1 MNNKQLF
8 LIGGKED
15 KGDKPLLLEEFCNRF
30 KPADGPLILITGA
43 SRIPLEVGEIYT
55 RIFTRLGVNDIIHLP
70 LTRRSDCNLPENVK
84 KIERASAVFI
94 TGGNQVK
101 LAGILGGTPFFQ
113 VLKQRVKEG
122 LLYGG
127 TSAGASIASGLMIAG
142 GRGGY
147 NPRRNLVKLTGGL
160 GLVQN
165 CIIDQHFRERNR
177 LFRLASAVSSNPE
190 FIGLGID
197 EDTALIITNDRFCR
211 VVGNNS
217 VTVLNGNGITHTG
230 YTEGNAQDSI
240 PIFGMNMNV
249 VTPGYGYDLITRT
262 PLMKSDIDSP
272 QAIELEAV

>member
-15 KGDKPLLLEEFCNRF
+15 KGEKPLLLGEFYQQFNYI
-30 KPADGPLILITGA
+30 DGPLILITGA
-43 SRIPLEVGEIYT
+43 SRIPLEVGVIYT
-55 RIFTRLGVNDIIHLP
+55 NIFTRLGVNDIIHLP

-113 VLKQRVKEG
+113 VLKQRVNEG

-230 YTEGNAQDSI
+230 YTEGKAQDSI

-262 PLMKSDIDSP
+262 PIMKSDIDSL
-272 QAIELEAV
+272 QAIEFETV

>member
-1 MNNKQLF
+1 M
-8 LIGGKED
+8 
-15 KGDKPLLLEEFCNRF
+15 
-30 KPADGPLILITGA
+30 
-43 SRIPLEVGEIYT
+43 
-55 RIFTRLGVNDIIHLP
+55 
-70 LTRRSDCNLPENVK
+70 
-84 KIERASAVFI
+84 
-94 TGGNQVK
+94 
-101 LAGILGGTPFFQ
+101 
-113 VLKQRVKEG
+113 LKQRVNEG

-217 VTVLNGNGITHTG
+217 VTVLNGNGISHTG
-230 YTEGNAQDSI
+230 YTEGKAHDSI

-262 PLMKSDIDSP
+262 PLMKSDIDSL
-272 QAIELEAV
+272 QVIELEAV

>member
-1 MNNKQLF
+1 MELLF
-8 LIGGKED
+8 L
-15 KGDKPLLLEEFCNRF
+15 
-30 KPADGPLILITGA
+30 
-43 SRIPLEVGEIYT
+43 
-55 RIFTRLGVNDIIHLP
+55 
-70 LTRRSDCNLPENVK
+70 
-84 KIERASAVFI
+84 
-94 TGGNQVK
+94 

-113 VLKQRVKEG
+113 VLKQRVNEG

-142 GRGGY
+142 GRVGY

-230 YTEGNAQDSI
+230 YTEGKAQDSI

>member
-15 KGDKPLLLEEFCNRF
+15 KGEKPFLLGEFYQQFNYI
-30 KPADGPLILITGA
+30 DGPLILITGA
-43 SRIPLEVGEIYT
+43 SRIPLEVGVIYT
-55 RIFTRLGVNDIIHLP
+55 NIFTRLGVNDIIHLP

-84 KIERASAVFI
+84 KMERASAVFI

-113 VLKQRVKEG
+113 VLKQRVNEG

-230 YTEGNAQDSI
+230 YTEGKAHDSI

-249 VTPGYGYDLITRT
+249 VTPGYGYDIITRT

>member
-1 MNNKQLF
+1 MNTKQLF

-15 KGDKPLLLEEFCNRF
+15 KGDRPLLLEEFCKRF
-30 KPADGPLILITGA
+30 NPEDGPLVLITGA
-43 SRIPLEVGEIYT
+43 SKIPLEVGEIYT
-55 RIFTRLGVNDIIHLP
+55 KIFNRLGVSEIVHLP
-70 LTRRSDCNLPENVK
+70 LTRRSDCMLPENIQYMEK
-84 KIERASAVFI
+84 ASAVFI

-113 VLKQRVKEG
+113 TLKQRVNDG

-160 GLVQN
+160 ALIRG

-197 EDTALIITNDRFCR
+197 EDTALIITDDRYCS
-211 VVGNNS
+211 VVGSNS

-230 YTEGNAQDSI
+230 YTEGKAQDAI
-240 PIFGMNMNV
+240 PIFGLNLNV
-249 VTPGYGYDLITRT
+249 VTPGYGYDLIERS
-262 PLMKSDIDSP
+262 PILKKDKKSKSP
-272 QAIELEAV
+272 NVLETA

>member
-1 MNNKQLF
+1 LNNKQLF
-8 LIGGKED
+8 LIGGKEE
-15 KGDKPLLLEEFCNRF
+15 KGEKPLLLGEFCQQFNF
-30 KPADGPLILITGA
+30 TDGPLILITGA

-55 RIFTRLGVNDIIHLP
+55 HIFTRLGVSDIIHLP

-84 KIERASAVFI
+84 NMERASAVFI

-101 LAGILGGTPFFQ
+101 LAGILGGTILFQ
-113 VLKQRVKEG
+113 ILKQRVNGG

-230 YTEGNAQDSI
+230 YTEGKAQDSI

-249 VTPGYGYDLITRT
+249 VTPGYGYDLITHT

>member
-8 LIGGKED
+8 LIGGEED
-15 KGDKPLLLEEFCNRF
+15 KGEKPLLLGEFYQQFNYI
-30 KPADGPLILITGA
+30 DGPLILITGA
-43 SRIPLEVGEIYT
+43 SRIPLEVGVIYT
-55 RIFTRLGVNDIIHLP
+55 NIFTRLGVNDIIHLP

-84 KIERASAVFI
+84 NLERASAVFI

-113 VLKQRVKEG
+113 VLKQRVNKG
-122 LLYGG
+122 LIYGG

-230 YTEGNAQDSI
+230 YTEGKAQDSI

>member
-30 KPADGPLILITGA
+30 KPTDGPLILITGA

-55 RIFTRLGVNDIIHLP
+55 RIFTRLGVSDIIHLP
-70 LTRRSDCNLPENVK
+70 LTRRSDCNLPENVN
-84 KIERASAVFI
+84 IMERASAVFI

-113 VLKQRVKEG
+113 VLKQRVNKG
-122 LLYGG
+122 LIYGG

-230 YTEGNAQDSI
+230 YTEGKAQDSI

-249 VTPGYGYDLITRT
+249 VTPGYGYDIITRT

>member
-15 KGDKPLLLEEFCNRF
+15 EGEKPLQLGEFYQQFNYI
-30 KPADGPLILITGA
+30 DGPLILITGA
-43 SRIPLEVGEIYT
+43 SRIPLEVGVIYT
-55 RIFTRLGVNDIIHLP
+55 NIFTRLGVNDIIHLP
-70 LTRRSDCNLPENVK
+70 LTRRSDCNLLENVK
-84 KIERASAVFI
+84 NLERASAVFI

-113 VLKQRVKEG
+113 VLKQRVNEG

-230 YTEGNAQDSI
+230 YTEGKAQDSI

-272 QAIELEAV
+272 QAIELEVV

>member
-1 MNNKQLF
+1 MKTKQLF
-8 LIGGKED
+8 LIGGNEE
-15 KGDKPLLLEEFCNRF
+15 KGKKPLLLSAFCQRF
-30 KPADGPLILITGA
+30 NPNDGPLVLITGA
-43 SRIPLEVGEIYT
+43 SRIPLEVGVIYT
-55 RIFTRLGVNDIIHLP
+55 NIFTRLGVNDIIHLP

-84 KIERASAVFI
+84 NLERASAVFI

-113 VLKQRVKEG
+113 VLKQRVNKG
-122 LLYGG
+122 LIYGG

-230 YTEGNAQDSI
+230 YTEGKAQDSI

>member
-1 MNNKQLF
+1 MN
-8 LIGGKED
+8 
-15 KGDKPLLLEEFCNRF
+15 
-30 KPADGPLILITGA
+30 
-43 SRIPLEVGEIYT
+43 
-55 RIFTRLGVNDIIHLP
+55 
-70 LTRRSDCNLPENVK
+70 
-84 KIERASAVFI
+84 
-94 TGGNQVK
+94 
-101 LAGILGGTPFFQ
+101 
-113 VLKQRVKEG
+113 EG

-177 LFRLASAVSSNPE
+177 LFRLAGAVSSNPE

-230 YTEGNAQDSI
+230 YTEGKAQDSI

>member
-1 MNNKQLF
+1 MNNKQLP

-15 KGDKPLLLEEFCNRF
+15 KGEKPLLLGEFCQQFNYI
-30 KPADGPLILITGA
+30 DGPLILITGA
-43 SRIPLEVGEIYT
+43 SRIPLEVGVIYT
-55 RIFTRLGVNDIIHLP
+55 NIFTRLGVNDIIHLP
-70 LTRRSDCNLPENVK
+70 LTRRSDCNLLENVK
-84 KIERASAVFI
+84 NLERASAVFI

-113 VLKQRVKEG
+113 VLKQRVNEG

-197 EDTALIITNDRFCR
+197 ENTALIITNDRFCR
-211 VVGNNS
+211 VLGNNS

-262 PLMKSDIDSP
+262 PLMKSDIDSL
-272 QAIELEAV
+272 QVIELEAV

>member
-15 KGDKPLLLEEFCNRF
+15 EGEKPLQLGEFYQQFNYI
-30 KPADGPLILITGA
+30 DGPLILITGA
-43 SRIPLEVGEIYT
+43 SRIPLEVGIIYT
-55 RIFTRLGVNDIIHLP
+55 NIFTRLGVNDIIHLP
-70 LTRRSDCNLPENVK
+70 LTRRSDCNLLENVK
-84 KIERASAVFI
+84 NLERASAVFI

-113 VLKQRVKEG
+113 VLKQRVNEG

-230 YTEGNAQDSI
+230 YTEGKAQDSI

-272 QAIELEAV
+272 QAIELEVV

>member
-15 KGDKPLLLEEFCNRF
+15 KGEKPLLLSEFYQQFNYI
-30 KPADGPLILITGA
+30 DGPLILITGA
-43 SRIPLEVGEIYT
+43 SRIPLEVGVIYT
-55 RIFTRLGVNDIIHLP
+55 NIFTRLGVNDIIHLP

-84 KIERASAVFI
+84 KMERASAVFI

-113 VLKQRVKEG
+113 MLKQRVNEG

-217 VTVLNGNGITHTG
+217 VTVLNGNSITHTG

-262 PLMKSDIDSP
+262 PLMKSDIDSL
-272 QAIELEAV
+272 QVIELEAV

>member
-15 KGDKPLLLEEFCNRF
+15 KGEKPLLLGEFHKQFNYI
-30 KPADGPLILITGA
+30 DGPLILITGA
-43 SRIPLEVGEIYT
+43 SRIPLEIGVIYT
-55 RIFTRLGVNDIIHLP
+55 NIFTRLGVNDIIHLP

-84 KIERASAVFI
+84 NLERASAVFI

-113 VLKQRVKEG
+113 VLKQRVNEG

-230 YTEGNAQDSI
+230 YTEGKAQDSI

-272 QAIELEAV
+272 QAIELEVV

>member
-1 MNNKQLF
+1 
-8 LIGGKED
+8 
-15 KGDKPLLLEEFCNRF
+15 
-30 KPADGPLILITGA
+30 
-43 SRIPLEVGEIYT
+43 RIPLEVGVIYT
-55 RIFTRLGVNDIIHLP
+55 NIFTRLGVNDIIHLP

-84 KIERASAVFI
+84 NLERASAVFI

-113 VLKQRVKEG
+113 VLKQRVNKG
-122 LLYGG
+122 LIYGG

-230 YTEGNAQDSI
+230 YTEGKAQDSI